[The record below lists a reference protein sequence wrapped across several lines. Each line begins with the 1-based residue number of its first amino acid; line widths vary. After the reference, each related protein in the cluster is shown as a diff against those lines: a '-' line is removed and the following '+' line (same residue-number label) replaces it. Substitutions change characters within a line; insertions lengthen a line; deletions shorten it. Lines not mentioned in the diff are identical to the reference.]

1 MLDAET
7 TGCGMVSQ
15 ALQRAGFAG
24 FDKSGQPCERKA
36 TAYG

>member
-7 TGCGMVSQ
+7 VGCGMVNQ

-24 FDKSGQPCERKA
+24 FDKTGQPCERKII
-36 TAYG
+36 AYG